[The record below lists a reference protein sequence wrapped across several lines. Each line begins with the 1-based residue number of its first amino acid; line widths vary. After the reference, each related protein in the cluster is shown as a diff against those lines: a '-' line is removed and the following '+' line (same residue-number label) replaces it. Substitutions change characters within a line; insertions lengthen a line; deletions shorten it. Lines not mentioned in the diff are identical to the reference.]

1 MVSWSSSKKNIWTEI
16 FNPLADLGGAC
27 PAHAPLQSWNE
38 CFQWISGHILWPKWN
53 QKKHDEVHLK
63 VKTFQISM
71 TMANIYFYRFFKCN
85 KTPEIDCVLG
95 TTSRV
100 YSSGY
105 FAFVPRL
112 NWVLSLGNISVFLGH
127 AAHWLLPGPFGWVG
141 WEKTLSLWVG
151 LPLLKSSSRT
161 LSGVFVW

>member
-1 MVSWSSSKKNIWTEI
+1 MPGTRPPYRVEMNVFSGSQGTYCG
-16 FNPLADLGGAC
+16 L
-27 PAHAPLQSWNE
+27 NE
-38 CFQWISGHILWPKWN
+38 TK
-53 QKKHDEVHLK
+53 KKHDEVHLK

-105 FAFVPRL
+105 FAFEPRL
-112 NWVLSLGNISVFLGH
+112 N
-127 AAHWLLPGPFGWVG
+127 
-141 WEKTLSLWVG
+141 
-151 LPLLKSSSRT
+151 
-161 LSGVFVW
+161 